1 MDISSIEIVN
11 GSKITLHF
19 SLTLRD
25 GEVIDSNF
33 DKSPVSFQIGDG
45 NMLPGFERLLLG
57 LTEGDRLE
65 KLIEAAEAF
74 GERNPKNVQHFPIE
88 RFSHLLED
96 ELMPAEQGSVVAFKD
111 GAGFDVPGVVDKIL
125 DDTIVVDFN
134 HPLSGRDILFKALII
149 KVNESNLD
157 VLEVKL

>member
-1 MDISSIEIVN
+1 MDMSSSQIVI
-11 GSKITLHF
+11 GSKITLYF
-19 SLTLRD
+19 SLTLSD

-33 DKSPVSFQIGDG
+33 EKAPASFQIGDG

-57 LTEGDRLE
+57 LTEGESLD

-74 GERNPKNVQHFPIE
+74 GERNPKNVHHFPIE

-96 ELMPAEQGSVVAFKD
+96 ELMPTEQGSVVAFKD
-111 GAGFDVPGVVDKIL
+111 GAGFDVPGVVAKIL
-125 DDTIVVDFN
+125 EDTIVVDFN

-149 KVNESNLD
+149 KVDEPDLN

>member
-1 MDISSIEIVN
+1 MDISPVQIVN

-19 SLTLRD
+19 SLTLSD

-33 DKSPVSFQIGDG
+33 EKEPASFQVGDG

-57 LTEGDRLE
+57 LIEGDSLD

-74 GERNPKNVQHFPIE
+74 GQRNPKNVQHFPIE

-96 ELMPAEQGSVVAFKD
+96 ELMPTEPGSVVAFKD
-111 GAGFDVPGVVDKIL
+111 GAGFDVPGVVAKIL

-149 KVNESNLD
+149 KVHEPDVDVLD
-157 VLEVKL
+157 VKL